1 MMLPPQRAP
10 CFSANANSPFPQL
23 SDEVVEAHKKSLDIE
38 APAGTFAQMVARA
51 LNEEA
56 VEIEVLEDGPGFPEL
71 KVVLKYKSLKGEG
84 AEIRLECDGGEEGI
98 ISMR

>member
-1 MMLPPQRAP
+1 MLSPQPPP
-10 CFSANANSPFPQL
+10 CFSANANPPFPQL

-84 AEIRLECDGGEEGI
+84 AEIRL
-98 ISMR
+98 